1 MISQTA
7 EYALRAIVYLGQQG
21 EARTIQQIAR
31 ATKVPSGYLSKV
43 MQGLARNGMVSS
55 QRGLGGG
62 FSLNETPEKLTIYE
76 IVQAVDPIQRI
87 MRCPLNLP
95 EHSDELCALHRR
107 LDEAAAL
114 VEQSFRKTTVA
125 DLLTKPIFPPESVEE
140 KASLEATP
148 QPASAV
154 A

>member
-7 EYALRAIVYLGQQG
+7 EYALRAIVFLAQQG

-31 ATKVPSGYLSKV
+31 ATQVPGGYLSKV
-43 MQGLARNGMVSS
+43 MQGLARNGLVSS

-62 FSLNETPEKLTIYE
+62 FSLNSAPGELTIYE
-76 IVQAVDPIQRI
+76 IVQAVDPIARI
-87 MRCPLNLP
+87 TRCPLHLP
-95 EHSDELCALHRR
+95 EHSEELCALHRR

-114 VEQSFRKTTVA
+114 VEKSFRDSTVA
-125 DLLTKPIFPPESVEE
+125 DLLAKPIFPTESVEGTPSVE
-140 KASLEATP
+140 TASTA
-148 QPASAV
+148 PAA